1 MSVQL
6 HEDAGAR
13 LIELKVAG
21 KLTGEDYARF
31 APEVDEF
38 IRQQS
43 RVRMLFQMENFH
55 GWKLGG
61 AWADFRFGIKHAH
74 DVERLAVVGEKR
86 WQRWS
91 AGLCRLFTEADV
103 RYFDRSRAQEAH
115 EWLTS
120 A

>member
-13 LIELKVAG
+13 LIELKVG
-21 KLTGEDYARF
+21 GTLTGEDYAKF

-38 IRQQS
+38 IRQQNK
-43 RVRMLFQMENFH
+43 VRMLFEMEDFH

-61 AWADFRFGIKHAH
+61 MWADFRFGMKHAH

-91 AGLCRLFTEADV
+91 AGLCRWFTEADV
-103 RYFDRSRAQEAH
+103 RYFDRSSAKEAH
-115 EWLTS
+115 DWLIS
-120 A
+120 V